1 MSNWEK
7 RESTT
12 HQSREYYFNINTQV
26 SQWGIPEGEIPL
38 PPDWERHRSRQFNK
52 IYYEN
57 VKTSQTQWEP
67 PFGKILPFILF
78 GDDPDPY
85 HVLDNLDSNWK
96 YGIFIT
102 PIFTDEQVY
111 IKKLIQDPYPWGEL
125 HISCTQFRGM
135 NSERAKLCLQKIM
148 SIGNQEVKSVEI
160 QTLAGSNGSR
170 KNHVL
175 VTNYKPSP
183 TVNSL
188 FDYFSDSDISE
199 VIKLAQRA
207 TLEYGVDPDQID
219 HTNYEYALEELIKT
233 QWEYSFV
240 ARLDEKEKNTRSLI
254 FISNTLG
261 IRAYVRNIN

>member
-7 RESTT
+7 RESTS
-12 HQSREYYFNINTQV
+12 HPFRDYYLDINTQV
-26 SQWGIPEGEIPL
+26 SQWGIPSSSSLIPL
-38 PPDWERHRSRQFNK
+38 PPDWEQHRSRQFNK

-57 VKTSQTQWEP
+57 LKTSQTQWEP
-67 PFGKILPFILF
+67 PFGRKLPFILF

-102 PIFTDEQVY
+102 PIFTDEVF

-125 HISCTQFRGM
+125 HISCTQFTGM
-135 NSERAKLCLQKIM
+135 NSEKAKLCLQKLM
-148 SIGNQEVKSVEI
+148 SIDNQEVKSVEI

-183 TVNSL
+183 NVNSF
-188 FDYFSDSDISE
+188 FDYFSNSDPS

-207 TLEYGVDPDQID
+207 TLEYGVDPDEID
-219 HTNYEYALEELIKT
+219 HTNYEYALEELKKT
-233 QWEYSFV
+233 EWEYSFV

-254 FISNTLG
+254 FISKTLG
-261 IRAYVRNIN
+261 IRAYFRNIN